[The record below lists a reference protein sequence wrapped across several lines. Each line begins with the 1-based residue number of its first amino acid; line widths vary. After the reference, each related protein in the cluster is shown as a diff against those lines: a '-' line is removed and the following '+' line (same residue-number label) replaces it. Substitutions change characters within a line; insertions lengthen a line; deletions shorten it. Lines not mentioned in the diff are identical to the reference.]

1 MKSRT
6 PLRGWLTAEAVS
18 LTGTR
23 LSMIAIPWLVLTTTG
38 SAAKTGLV
46 TFAEMAPLVLCK
58 ALAGPVI
65 DRLGPR
71 RVALFADF
79 ASVLVIGA
87 IPVLHLIG
95 HLHFPLLVGIVAIAG
110 ALRGP
115 GDGAKQALI
124 PDLVAHGGV
133 SLERA
138 TGLGGAVE
146 RGATMSG
153 AAVGAALVA
162 AVGAADALALNAVTF
177 ALSGLVLAVSTRGL
191 GAAKPAVDAAATESS
206 YLHELRDGWDFLRR
220 DPVLV
225 AIVTMV
231 AITNLIDQAYSA
243 LLVPVWAQ
251 HSGNGVGAIG
261 AIGVAWGAAALAGSV
276 LAAKYAERLP
286 RFRTYVIA
294 FAVAGLPRFA
304 ILALGAPL
312 WAVVAVSVVG
322 GFAGG
327 FINPVLGAVI
337 FERIPAHLVGRVTS
351 LNTAL
356 CWALIPFGGMVGGAL
371 VAGAGLAP
379 ALWVLGGAYFA
390 ATMLPTVQP
399 QWRQLDR
406 QSAVGGN
413 TGSVQQQ
420 EVRPTVGA
428 SARDA

>member
-1 MKSRT
+1 MNRRT
-6 PLRGWLTAEAVS
+6 PLRGWLVAEAIS

-23 LSMIAIPWLVLTTTG
+23 ISMIAIPWLVLTTTG
-38 SAAKTGLV
+38 SATKTGLV
-46 TFAEMAPLVLCK
+46 AFAEMAPLVLCK

-79 ASVLVIGA
+79 SSVLVIGA
-87 IPVLHLIG
+87 IPLLHLLG
-95 HLHFPLLVGIVAIAG
+95 QLHFPLLVAIVAVAG

-124 PDLVAHGGV
+124 PDLVEHGGV

-162 AVGAADALALNAVTF
+162 AVGAADALSLNAATF
-177 ALSGLVLAVSTRGL
+177 AVSGLVLAVSTRGL
-191 GAAKPAVDAAATESS
+191 GRAKTADDVESPQQAEAS
-206 YLHELRDGWDFLRR
+206 YLRDLKDGWDFLRHE
-220 DPVLV
+220 PVLV

-231 AITNLIDQAYSA
+231 AVTNLIDQGYSA
-243 LLVPVWAQ
+243 LLLPVWAKE
-251 HSGNGVGAIG
+251 SGNGVGAIG

-286 RFRTYVIA
+286 RFRTYVVA
-294 FAVAGLPRFA
+294 FVIGGLPRFA
-304 ILALGAPL
+304 VLALGAPL
-312 WAVVAVSVVG
+312 WGVLVVCLVS

-337 FERIPAHLVGRVTS
+337 FERIPARMMGRVTS

-356 CWALIPFGGMVGGAL
+356 CWALIPFGGMVAGAL

-379 ALWVLGGAYFA
+379 ALWIMGGAYFLT
-390 ATMLPTVQP
+390 TMLPTVQP
-399 QWRQLDR
+399 QWRSLD
-406 QSAVGGN
+406 
-413 TGSVQQQ
+413 
-420 EVRPTVGA
+420 
-428 SARDA
+428 SARSGADEPPLRLPAA

>member
-6 PLRGWLTAEAVS
+6 PLRGWLTAEAIS

-23 LSMIAIPWLVLTTTG
+23 ISMIAIPWLVLTTTG
-38 SAAKTGLV
+38 SATKTGIV

-79 ASVLVIGA
+79 ASVLVVGA
-87 IPVLHLIG
+87 IPLLHALG
-95 HLHFPLLVGIVAIAG
+95 QLHFSLLVAIVAVAG

-124 PDLVAHGGV
+124 PDLVEHGGV

-146 RGATMSG
+146 RGATMTG

-162 AVGAADALALNAVTF
+162 AVGAADALTLNAATF
-177 ALSGLVLAVSTRGL
+177 AVSGLVLAVSTRGV
-191 GAAKPAVDAAATESS
+191 GRPKPAEDRVDASLQAEAS
-206 YLHELRDGWDFLRR
+206 YLRDLKDGWDFLRH

-225 AIVTMV
+225 AIVTMI
-231 AITNLIDQAYSA
+231 ALTNLIDQGYSA
-243 LLVPVWAQ
+243 LLLPVWAKE
-251 HSGNGVGAIG
+251 SGNGVGAIG
-261 AIGVAWGAAALAGSV
+261 AIGVAWGAAALGGSV
-276 LAAKYAERLP
+276 LAARYAERLP
-286 RFRTYVIA
+286 RFRTYVVA
-294 FAVAGLPRFA
+294 FVIGGLPRFA
-304 ILALGAPL
+304 VLALGAPL
-312 WAVVAVSVVG
+312 WGVLVVCVLS

-337 FERIPAHLVGRVTS
+337 FERIPARLVGRVTS

-356 CWALIPFGGMVGGAL
+356 CWALIPFGGMVAGAL

-379 ALWVLGGAYFA
+379 ALWILGGAYFVV
-390 ATMLPTVQP
+390 TMLPTVQP
-399 QWRQLDR
+399 QWRSLD
-406 QSAVGGN
+406 
-413 TGSVQQQ
+413 
-420 EVRPTVGA
+420 
-428 SARDA
+428 SARSEADDPRSRLPAA